1 VVITIVVIVIHI
13 VVNAIVEMVVA
24 KDAKIAFLVGIV
36 HALIAAIVKIVVKI
50 VAIVGIVLVKIAVIV
65 DIVHVRIAVIAGG
78 VRAEIADA
86 VNAMIALVIGE
97 TAWDIVVKHV
107 VGELLVIFFE
117 IKRNLLIYSFCL
129 LKYFW
134 VLKAIE
140 NIYIIY
146 LFMKIIFLF

>member
-1 VVITIVVIVIHI
+1 MRQIIVVTIVVITIVVIVIHI

-36 HALIAAIVKIVVKI
+36 HALIVAIVKIV
-50 VAIVGIVLVKIAVIV
+50 VKIAVIV

-129 LKYFW
+129 
-134 VLKAIE
+134 
-140 NIYIIY
+140 
-146 LFMKIIFLF
+146 